1 MKTMF
6 LTAATALLLLSGV
19 AQAEPNLSHEL
30 RNEPQEAAI
39 SRTAQPSQAL
49 NQLQMYNPTGLPSYE
64 LRPNGLLL
72 NGLLPANGWQ
82 G

>member
-6 LTAATALLLLSGV
+6 LAAAAGLLLLGGV
-19 AQAEPNLSHEL
+19 AQAEPIGSDQL
-30 RNEPQEAAI
+30 RNQPQEAAI
-39 SRTAQPSQAL
+39 SRSPQPSQAL
-49 NQLQMYNPTGLPSYE
+49 NQLQRYNPAGLPSYE
-64 LRPNGLLL
+64 LRPDGLLL

>member
-6 LTAATALLLLSGV
+6 LTAAAGLLLLSGV
-19 AQAEPNLSHEL
+19 AQAEPNLSHGL

-39 SRTAQPSQAL
+39 SRTPQPSQAL
-49 NQLQMYNPTGLPSYE
+49 KQLQMYNPTGLPSYE
-64 LRPNGLLL
+64 LRPDGLLL